1 MEVSSRFKDLDGPV
15 LDWLRI
21 IRRQTVSEDGCDLPR
36 SLLVRRRCADPRA
49 VNRPISSSESVRD
62 LILVRLLLDPHLL
75 GRDDDMTNTWLQSL
89 CSCFQPKSSIQ
100 KKEEDDHRLVVSSSN
115 RSLIS
120 QEQDS
125 SSGPSHFADI
135 EDDVNLVQHQQQLVL
150 EEEEAES
157 SSAQEEPERLVES
170 LATESPET
178 CAVAPPSEPG
188 CCCCCFLSE
197 SQRLGQNAEDDG
209 KIQGGQVTKRR
220 QRPLPPPP
228 FSLSR
233 ISEVSCE
240 LTPPAN
246 DLKFAQE
253 ISVSVFF
260 SDDFQWLV
268 SRHLPSPVQTNSRR
282 RYSCCPSFSDFDG
295 QIVVGGRHRYS
306 WPVCSFNN
314 KETGGGG
321 GGGEFQQVAH
331 ILFHSS
337 GRATPER
344 QKQLSC
350 ADVCQTPSWTDAV
363 VWQTTSV
370 QHLVHHARIAY
381 ASTQVS
387 LTS

>member
-1 MEVSSRFKDLDGPV
+1 MEVASRFKDLDGPV

-36 SLLVRRRCADPRA
+36 SRCAAPQV

-62 LILVRLLLDPHLL
+62 LILARLLLDPHLL

-89 CSCFQPKSSIQ
+89 CSCFQPKSSSIQ
-100 KKEEDDHRLVVSSSN
+100 KKEEDDDHRLVVSSSN

-135 EDDVNLVQHQQQLVL
+135 EDDVYLVQQRQLVL
-150 EEEEAES
+150 EEEDEGES
-157 SSAQEEPERLVES
+157 SVQEEPEQRLVVVD
-170 LATESPET
+170 ESPET
-178 CAVAPPSEPG
+178 CAVAPR
-188 CCCCCFLSE
+188 CLSE
-197 SQRLGQNAEDDG
+197 SQRLEQDDDERRR
-209 KIQGGQVTKRR
+209 KNRGGEVTKRR

-253 ISVSVFF
+253 ISISVFF
-260 SDDFQWLV
+260 SDEFQWLV
-268 SRHLPSPVQTNSRR
+268 SRHLPSPVQTNNSHRR
-282 RYSCCPSFSDFDG
+282 RYSSSWSFSEFDG
-295 QIVVGGRHRYS
+295 EIVGVGGRHRYS
-306 WPVCSFNN
+306 WPVCLFNN
-314 KETGGGG
+314 KKET

-337 GRATPER
+337 GRATPERR

-370 QHLVHHARIAY
+370 QHLVHHARVAY

-387 LTS
+387 LTSS